1 MYKQLVLITLSAVLA
16 STSAHA
22 IDDKYRKKL
31 ERSGCTQVSELQGC
45 DINKTKEENAQAGFA
60 EADGGAPAAAQT
72 RNLVAKSDSGA
83 TVATIRVQTGG
94 KAWVNGQPVTAKHAG
109 GALHFQ
115 QGMITYTV
123 TDNPDGQSFW
133 MDTDADT
140 KGPIIKE

>member
-22 IDDKYRKKL
+22 INDKYRKQL

-45 DINKTKEENAQAGFA
+45 DIHKTREENAKAGFA
-60 EADGGAPAAAQT
+60 ETDGGAPAAQHS

-83 TVATIRVQTGG
+83 TVATIRIQADG
-94 KAWVNGQPVTAKHAG
+94 KVWVSGKPVAAKNVG

-115 QGMITYTV
+115 QGLITYTV
-123 TDNPDGQSFW
+123 SDNPEGQSFW
-133 MDTDADT
+133 MDTDAGT
-140 KGPIIKE
+140 KGSIIRE